1 MWPLLLL
8 GIAGIV
14 SAGSPGTNGDI
25 QQPAFQKELL
35 EEAKVYLFKFG
46 YMIPD
51 PHQGVKSV
59 QEPTPQQI
67 HDALVRFQSAF
78 LYYSSGTVDVPTQAK
93 MNEWRCANNDMD
105 RGSPIAPASKKELW
119 TKKSL
124 TYKIVNTPRALS
136 EAQIRSAAHEAFEHW
151 TKASGFKFVENNVQN
166 PDITITFYDVPQSG
180 LRIAGSAS
188 KPLNSHIIL
197 DKNQDWAYKAQAP
210 MGISLYHT
218 LLHEIGHVLGLP
230 HTFYRGSIMH
240 PIFKPVLLPF
250 GTLDIV
256 PNVDRLAI
264 RKIYGLSSVDH
275 SVPSTDLAQSKCPK
289 HIDSVVAIN
298 DHEWLL
304 FRENKVYKLNN
315 RKFVDNGR
323 PIQQVFPR
331 GPQFVNATVSS
342 GPLTLLFV
350 ERTIYGYEYDG
361 VQFTEA
367 QNYPKELH
375 DRVLFY
381 PQGAFPLNNGS
392 VILLSGNV
400 FATYN
405 VNQNAPSFLNDKNR
419 YFPNLPDDVRS
430 GIEKTQG
437 FTDAYYMFD
446 EATVSDYDMN
456 SKQVVQLQNIPDFLK
471 CT

>member
-8 GIAGIV
+8 GIAGFV

-25 QQPAFQKELL
+25 HQPALQKELL

-124 TYKIVNTPRALS
+124 TYKIVNTPRTLS
-136 EAQIRSAAHEAFEHW
+136 EAQIRSAAHEAFEQW
-151 TKASGFKFVENNVQN
+151 TRASGFKFVENNGQN
-166 PDITITFYDVPQSG
+166 PDITITFYDVPQSN

-230 HTFYRGSIMH
+230 HTFYRG
-240 PIFKPVLLPF
+240 
-250 GTLDIV
+250 
-256 PNVDRLAI
+256 
-264 RKIYGLSSVDH
+264 
-275 SVPSTDLAQSKCPK
+275 
-289 HIDSVVAIN
+289 
-298 DHEWLL
+298 
-304 FRENKVYKLNN
+304 
-315 RKFVDNGR
+315 
-323 PIQQVFPR
+323 
-331 GPQFVNATVSS
+331 
-342 GPLTLLFV
+342 
-350 ERTIYGYEYDG
+350 
-361 VQFTEA
+361 
-367 QNYPKELH
+367 
-375 DRVLFY
+375 
-381 PQGAFPLNNGS
+381 
-392 VILLSGNV
+392 
-400 FATYN
+400 
-405 VNQNAPSFLNDKNR
+405 
-419 YFPNLPDDVRS
+419 
-430 GIEKTQG
+430 
-437 FTDAYYMFD
+437 
-446 EATVSDYDMN
+446 
-456 SKQVVQLQNIPDFLK
+456 
-471 CT
+471 